1 MSDGLKAQSL
11 CFLMVGA
18 MLCGAP
24 SLAAEAEPGTEI
36 EGRSAWQ
43 VEKCDVFAKA
53 LDRILARMG
62 TDGVSPDFIAN
73 NRAYI
78 ASGCLAPVDAC
89 PETPKDMEIANGL
102 TIATMNAGAASTFS
116 PFRCRQPG

>member
-1 MSDGLKAQSL
+1 MRLTSL
-11 CFLMVGA
+11 LPAALMIVLLMG
-18 MLCGAP
+18 CGV
-24 SLAAEAEPGTEI
+24 SLAGETEPGASTEA
-36 EGRSAWQ
+36 RSAWQ
-43 VEKCDVFAKA
+43 VEKCEVFAKA

-62 TDGVSPDFIAN
+62 TDDVSPDFIDN

-89 PETPKDMEIANGL
+89 PKTPKDIEIANGL

-116 PFRCRQPG
+116 PFRCRQQN

>member
-1 MSDGLKAQSL
+1 MRLTCILPVA
-11 CFLMVGA
+11 LMIAILAGCGVGF
-18 MLCGAP
+18 
-24 SLAAEAEPGTEI
+24 AAETEPGTDVA
-36 EGRSAWQ
+36 GRSAWQ
-43 VEKCDVFAKA
+43 VEKCEVFAKA

-62 TDGVSPDFIAN
+62 SDGVSPDFIDN

-89 PETPKDMEIANGL
+89 PKTPKDIEIANGL

-116 PFRCRQPG
+116 PFRCRQQN